1 MEILAV
7 LDDLLFS
14 SKISGALSSGGHA
27 VRIVADPS
35 AALNQIETQKPSVV
49 IVDLG
54 LQRGDPYELI
64 RKLKTDSGVP
74 VLAYTHHMDTA
85 GREKALEAG
94 ATKVVSRSQ
103 FIGEM
108 ESLVDGIASK

>member
-14 SKISGALSSGGHA
+14 SNISGALAPRGHA
-27 VRIVADPS
+27 VRIAADT
-35 AALNQIETQKPSVV
+35 AAVPRLIESKKPAVV

-54 LQRGDPYELI
+54 IQKGDPFELI
-64 RKLKTDSGVP
+64 RLLKSASGIP
-74 VLAYTHHMDTA
+74 VLAYTHHMDAA
-85 GREKALEAG
+85 GQEKAMEAG

-103 FIGEM
+103 FIKEIGDIVETM
-108 ESLVDGIASK
+108 A